1 MQWFRNNKTMPE
13 SKDVESGGG
22 EATPLLADK
31 TTPQPLHTDDGSTPM
46 GYHGAAGAAAPPPA
60 APPPPPPLSPKVD
73 EAPDEDNNK
82 GEKTI
87 IDSYQKRTESST
99 SLSNRDDNA
108 SQSQL
113 SRKSG
118 KSQKSR
124 KKKSASDAA
133 SVKSEKSTRKA
144 KKKKREGPQKSICHL
159 LFDAVRLLAII
170 ASCMMFTMQFIPLVI
185 LGNESTW
192 LQIAVR

>member
-1 MQWFRNNKTMPE
+1 MQWFRNNKTEPE

-31 TTPQPLHTDDGSTPM
+31 TTPQPLHTTDDGSAPM

-73 EAPDEDNNK
+73 EAPDEENNK
-82 GEKTI
+82 EEKTV

-133 SVKSEKSTRKA
+133 SVKSEKSKKA

-159 LFDAVRLLAII
+159 LFDAVRLLAIV